1 MKNIFLVILTLVVC
15 SIACA
20 QQTPQY
26 SQYTY
31 NMSTVNPGYVYDQ
44 PDVISTGL
52 LYRKQWVDIDGSP
65 SSANAFIN
73 VPVGEKIELSLNYIN
88 DRIGNVIAVKNDF
101 VNLDFAYKT
110 QLSRSLKLAYGLKI
124 GLDSFRVNSIGSNVA
139 AQDEAFGQ
147 NTSEL
152 QMNFGAGLFLHADS
166 FYVGFSSPNLLP
178 NESKLGSIGVSES
191 ELHLFAVAGYIYD
204 VSDAVTLKPSM
215 LIKQVTGAP
224 VSFDVSV
231 NTLLYNRFEAGV
243 SYRYQESISALA
255 GFRIIPDLRIGYAY
269 DFGINDLN
277 NLSTGSHEI
286 ILLYDFDLLK
296 TGKNYSSP
304 RFY

>member
-1 MKNIFLVILTLVVC
+1 MKNIFLVALIMLTYSTV
-15 SIACA
+15 CA

-26 SQYTY
+26 SQYMY

-44 PDVISTGL
+44 PDVISLGL
-52 LYRKQWVDIDGSP
+52 LYRKQWVNIDGSP
-65 SSANAFIN
+65 SSANAFVN

-88 DRIGNVIAVKNDF
+88 DRIGDAIAVTNDF
-101 VNLDFAYKT
+101 VNVDFAYKT
-110 QLSRSLKLAYGLKI
+110 QLSRSLNLAYGLKV
-124 GLDSFRVNSIGSNVA
+124 GLNSFKVNSLGSNVA
-139 AQDEAFGQ
+139 AQDDAFGQ

-152 QMNFGAGLFLHADS
+152 QMTFGAGAFLHADS
-166 FYVGFSSPNLLP
+166 FYVGLSSPNLLP
-178 NESKLGSIGVSES
+178 NESKLGSVGVAEDK
-191 ELHLFAVAGYIYD
+191 LHLFAIAGYVHEI
-204 VSDAVTLKPSM
+204 SDAVTLKPSM
-215 LIKQVTGAP
+215 VIKQVVGAP

-286 ILLYDFDLLK
+286 MLLYDFDLLK
-296 TGKNYSSP
+296 TGNNYSSP